1 MERRSS
7 LTGIEVKAIVEYLSQ
22 IIGSHLKNFYQVG
35 KFFTMSFSQGI
46 GDRRELVILPGKSIF
61 LTDRKIEKPDI
72 PSKFAM
78 AVRRRIKGS
87 RLIKVSQI
95 GMERALSLLFSSEK
109 GKFSVNIEIFG
120 KGNFVVTDENGVI
133 ELASSYRKFK
143 DREIERGKPYFVPR
157 GMFDLEALEP
167 REIEV
172 WRALTSLGI
181 GPPYMNE
188 VLRNA
193 KLDPMRKLSEMSQEE
208 VSSFKEEVLNL
219 YNKMRNPDPVIYI
232 KNGNYIDFS
241 FIKLSYIEN
250 EYKEFDD
257 IMRMLEE
264 YFWGFVEEAR
274 REKGLEPLE
283 KARERYMDEARR
295 LREIGDFIF
304 SNISTLDLLLE
315 KVRKGIDDQ
324 AIMRIDRNK
333 RSVIISMENMK
344 IELDYTL
351 NAVKNAQKY
360 YEMAKKLERKA
371 EGIERIKEERREEK
385 EVLTYRKRW
394 YDDFRWFISSEG
406 FMVLAGR
413 DKNTNRILVNKYM
426 EDDDLFF
433 HVDMPGGAVVI
444 VKCHGKS
451 VGDVTLEEAAVFAAC
466 FSRAWK
472 EKLSSAD
479 VYYVRGEQVKKHPP
493 SGTFIP
499 KGAFF
504 IEGKREYKRVDL
516 RLSVGIIR
524 HEDELRLISSPPS
537 ASWRMIAHINIRPG
551 NITREKATQV
561 IKKELERKMG
571 GMKLYLDTRE
581 IIRALPPGD
590 IEVEG

>member
-7 LTGIEVKAIVEYLSQ
+7 LTGIEIKTVIEYLSQ

-35 KFFTMSFSQGI
+35 EFFTMSFSQGV
-46 GDRRELVILPGKSIF
+46 GNRRELVILPGKSIF
-61 LTDRKIEKPDI
+61 LTDRRIEKPEI

-87 RLIKVSQI
+87 RLIGVSQI
-95 GMERALSLLFSSEK
+95 GMERVISLLFSSER
-109 GKFSVNIEIFG
+109 GKFSVNIELFG
-120 KGNFVVTDENGVI
+120 KGNFVVADENGVI

-143 DREIERGKPYFVPR
+143 DREIGRGKPYFVPR
-157 GMFDLEALEP
+157 SVFDLDTLEP

-208 VSSFKEEVLNL
+208 ISSFREEVLNL
-219 YNKMRNPDPVIYI
+219 YNAMRNPNPVIYI
-232 KNGNYIDFS
+232 KDENYIDFS
-241 FIKLSYIEN
+241 FIKLNCIEN
-250 EYKEFDD
+250 EYREFDD

-264 YFWGFVEEAR
+264 YFWGFLEEASKI
-274 REKGLEPLE
+274 KGVETLE
-283 KARERYMDEARR
+283 KAKYRYLEEARR

-304 SNISTLDLLLE
+304 SNIPTLDLLLE
-315 KVRKGIDDQ
+315 KVRRGVDDQ
-324 AIMRIDRNK
+324 AILKIDKNK
-333 RSVIISMENMK
+333 RSVVLSVENME

-371 EGIERIKEERREEK
+371 EGIERIKEERKEEK
-385 EVLTYRKRW
+385 EVLTYRRKW

-413 DKNTNRILVNKYM
+413 DRNTNRILVNKYM
-426 EDDDLFF
+426 EDGDLFF

-451 VGDVTLEEAAVFAAC
+451 VGDITLEEAAVFAAC

-472 EKLSSAD
+472 EKLSSTD
-479 VYYVRGEQVKKHPP
+479 VYYVRGNQVKKHPP
-493 SGTFIP
+493 PGTFIP

-504 IEGKREYKRVDL
+504 IEGRREYIKAYL
-516 RLSVGIIR
+516 RLSVGIMR

-551 NITREKATQV
+551 NIIREKATQI
-561 IKKELERKMG
+561 IKKELERRMG
-571 GMKLYLDTRE
+571 GMRLSLDAKE
-581 IIRALPPGD
+581 IVRALPPGD
-590 IEVEG
+590 IEIEG